1 MFLMWV
7 GDRITEKGIGNGM
20 SLLIFAGI
28 VAGFPNAIIRVY
40 EMLRNG
46 DLTPF
51 AVVGAIIF
59 VLLVTFGIVF
69 IQEAERR
76 IPVQH
81 PRRQIGRQEIVGGS
95 TYLPIKINPAG
106 VIPIIFAQSLL
117 IIPSTVLGFIQHPIA
132 KVLHDAFNPTTFLYN
147 FLYVMF
153 IIFFTYFY
161 TAVLIN
167 PAEVAENLRKAGAFI
182 PGVRP
187 GQDTQKLLE
196 GIINRLAFVGAVFLS
211 VVAVIPVFVSLWLKV
226 PFYYGGT
233 TALIVV
239 GVALDTINKIEAN
252 LLQRKYTQF
261 RRKVK

>member
-1 MFLMWV
+1 
-7 GDRITEKGIGNGM
+7 
-20 SLLIFAGI
+20 
-28 VAGFPNAIIRVY
+28 
-40 EMLRNG
+40 
-46 DLTPF
+46 
-51 AVVGAIIF
+51 
-59 VLLVTFGIVF
+59 
-69 IQEAERR
+69 
-76 IPVQH
+76 
-81 PRRQIGRQEIVGGS
+81 
-95 TYLPIKINPAG
+95 
-106 VIPIIFAQSLL
+106 
-117 IIPSTVLGFIQHPIA
+117 
-132 KVLHDAFNPTTFLYN
+132 
-147 FLYVMF
+147 MF

-167 PAEVAENLRKAGAFI
+167 PADVAENLRKAGAFI

-196 GIINRLAFVGAVFLS
+196 GIINRLAFVGAIFLS